1 LRNLQGTNSCCIET
15 CKWAAII
22 ETCSQLCENVATV
35 SSSSGKSDQRIVFFD
50 DALTRNSKKEI
61 LSAKRTATLS
71 KSSSVLEIPR
81 NRSITDL
88 RSIPC
93 TQSNEVASNF
103 DAKDKSSTMQTCYSV
118 NGIDLRDL
126 EAFEAQLLEV
136 QDVKT
141 TTSIARPSNFPITK
155 VAILGSKS
163 ANALTEKRTMNNS
176 RLSLSFGSKLR
187 QQTTSATVKVSD
199 GCDQCQID
207 LPQPVCDMD
216 ALCLTKV
223 ISTGTRFTF

>member
-1 LRNLQGTNSCCIET
+1 
-15 CKWAAII
+15 
-22 ETCSQLCENVATV
+22 
-35 SSSSGKSDQRIVFFD
+35 
-50 DALTRNSKKEI
+50 
-61 LSAKRTATLS
+61 
-71 KSSSVLEIPR
+71 
-81 NRSITDL
+81 
-88 RSIPC
+88 
-93 TQSNEVASNF
+93 
-103 DAKDKSSTMQTCYSV
+103 MQTCYSV